1 MAILSKNGSRL
12 QIDQEVG
19 IPIGL
24 ISAITDNNKV
34 ALINTITANEILKP
48 TLYTELQKENG
59 DYFTGKVDFLTWF
72 NGFST
77 GNSVALPIAQSDV
90 QGLNERFSSIENAI
104 ISVTLYEAKQSGTTQ
119 GSLATQTG
127 IQILRDT
134 FTGADLDITGVGG
147 DGYPNNETLLDLSDN
162 IVTANFDPIDQPP
175 NWVLDTPDSGGTNY
189 ALHFR
194 VRGSRSDIDTYL
206 TNNPQYGIIDAQ
218 GISFLGLNE
227 AYLNGSSIFL
237 SSDKGEIE
245 IKDAV
250 SSIGDLLSIKNND
263 DTTTYFRL
271 SSAELELK
279 ELDLLT
285 EKVFVAQPIG
295 DNSPVFTIKDELQNF
310 ILRLNV
316 LAPNTFG
323 VTKSLELKNTD
334 IVVEN
339 GSIFWGEQVIG
350 TNRVGQKAIL
360 NNQNANSSGGLLNVI
375 DANGNKLIQFG
386 NAALNFANTSSTR
399 YVLRFFDH
407 SGESGGGRL
416 RDESINAGRLTA
428 LFDSRTGHIV
438 IDKNN
443 TNNQLAIQE
452 NIGLRIFDGVQ
463 STSST
468 TGDIVTSGGIGVGG
482 NVNILGNANAANILG
497 NLVPVRQNNYASL
510 LNNIDA
516 SKVYFIDGV
525 VDIGS
530 LTISTQNLLS
540 ITGYNSSVSQIISSA
555 SNATLI
561 GSPTGGNSDIRITN
575 VSFSASGSSSKVFDL
590 LDSDGT
596 HSITLNDVGFVNCTS
611 KGFIEG
617 FNLYVEQFTAN
628 VGGTPTI
635 TFDGDIGGVRITVCS
650 AFNMNNFTSFFIAG
664 VNLSISGRFITD
676 INIDL
681 PQTGAFFDFSD
692 THFTNDEAFQINNA
706 NITRQGVLNASD
718 TTIYPNVKNDSVKS
732 LWKENAGLPNTVKSI
747 ELNITTQVKTP
758 IATRNVFVDLLGTY
772 QVNVNTHWDSPSNGV
787 VRLLTSSG
795 QYKLSAYYILDS
807 LPNNNLMLRLVKSTD
822 NGATFTQVVR
832 DIEIIVNSI
841 VGVRDV
847 AFLSL
852 NFPINANK
860 NDQFKWQVANLT
872 ASNDIIAEKSSF
884 YYITE

>member
-271 SSAELELK
+271 SSAELEL
-279 ELDLLT
+279 
-285 EKVFVAQPIG
+285 
-295 DNSPVFTIKDELQNF
+295 
-310 ILRLNV
+310 
-316 LAPNTFG
+316 
-323 VTKSLELKNTD
+323 
-334 IVVEN
+334 
-339 GSIFWGEQVIG
+339 
-350 TNRVGQKAIL
+350 NRK
-360 NNQNANSSGGLLNVI
+360 
-375 DANGNKLIQFG
+375 
-386 NAALNFANTSSTR
+386 
-399 YVLRFFDH
+399 
-407 SGESGGGRL
+407 
-416 RDESINAGRLTA
+416 
-428 LFDSRTGHIV
+428 
-438 IDKNN
+438 
-443 TNNQLAIQE
+443 
-452 NIGLRIFDGVQ
+452 
-463 STSST
+463 
-468 TGDIVTSGGIGVGG
+468 
-482 NVNILGNANAANILG
+482 
-497 NLVPVRQNNYASL
+497 
-510 LNNIDA
+510 
-516 SKVYFIDGV
+516 
-525 VDIGS
+525 
-530 LTISTQNLLS
+530 
-540 ITGYNSSVSQIISSA
+540 
-555 SNATLI
+555 
-561 GSPTGGNSDIRITN
+561 
-575 VSFSASGSSSKVFDL
+575 
-590 LDSDGT
+590 
-596 HSITLNDVGFVNCTS
+596 
-611 KGFIEG
+611 
-617 FNLYVEQFTAN
+617 
-628 VGGTPTI
+628 
-635 TFDGDIGGVRITVCS
+635 
-650 AFNMNNFTSFFIAG
+650 
-664 VNLSISGRFITD
+664 
-676 INIDL
+676 
-681 PQTGAFFDFSD
+681 
-692 THFTNDEAFQINNA
+692 
-706 NITRQGVLNASD
+706 
-718 TTIYPNVKNDSVKS
+718 
-732 LWKENAGLPNTVKSI
+732 
-747 ELNITTQVKTP
+747 
-758 IATRNVFVDLLGTY
+758 
-772 QVNVNTHWDSPSNGV
+772 
-787 VRLLTSSG
+787 
-795 QYKLSAYYILDS
+795 
-807 LPNNNLMLRLVKSTD
+807 
-822 NGATFTQVVR
+822 
-832 DIEIIVNSI
+832 
-841 VGVRDV
+841 
-847 AFLSL
+847 
-852 NFPINANK
+852 
-860 NDQFKWQVANLT
+860 
-872 ASNDIIAEKSSF
+872 
-884 YYITE
+884 